1 MEKFL
6 RLHTRVSRQTVE
18 ILALY
23 IVIGAGGLW
32 HLLGVL
38 QTAMTVLSTPVII
51 VLAALIV
58 WAYHREM
65 SSRTAEHQRAR
76 RRFFVWAA
84 VVFVL
89 GFSVE
94 FVGVQTGIIFGAYT
108 YETAP
113 LPALMPLAIGSAWL
127 GMMLAASAVAQRV
140 AERMG
145 VLDSTPNDVH
155 PNSIHPNSVQAQQAQ
170 SDDRQG
176 GRQRIG
182 QRWLA
187 IITVALLIAML
198 MAMFDVFMEPAAVS
212 LRYWAWLE
220 LRPFPFV
227 APFQNYT
234 AWFGISFAFASVGL
248 YTRALPMFGQR
259 LPTFAFHAYWAQLLY
274 FTLVNCRP

>member
-6 RLHTRVSRQTVE
+6 SLRTRVSRQTIE

-51 VLAALIV
+51 VLAALV
-58 WAYHREM
+58 LWAYNREM
-65 SSRTAEHQRAR
+65 PSHTAEHQRKR
-76 RRFFVWAA
+76 NRFFAWSA

-89 GFSVE
+89 GFGVE
-94 FVGVQTGIIFGAYT
+94 FVGVQTGAIFGAYT

-113 LPALMPLAIGSAWL
+113 LPALMPVAIGSAWL
-127 GMMLAASAVAQRV
+127 GMMLASSAVAQRV
-140 AERMG
+140 AERVGILNG
-145 VLDSTPNDVH
+145 VLNNVQVH
-155 PNSIHPNSVQAQQAQ
+155 QASESQSGRASNRQSIWQQ
-170 SDDRQG
+170 
-176 GRQRIG
+176 
-182 QRWLA
+182 WLV
-187 IITVALLIAML
+187 IVTMALLIATL
-198 MAMFDVFMEPAAVS
+198 MATFDVFMEPAAVA

-227 APFQNYT
+227 APFQNYA
-234 AWFGISFAFASVGL
+234 AWFGISFVFALVGL
-248 YTRALPMFGQR
+248 HTQALPMFRQR
-259 LPTFAFHAYWAQLLY
+259 LPAFAFHAYWAQLLY